1 MKIFIFDLD
10 DTIIYYPF
18 GIVKYE
24 NIKID
29 ETLSMLLNNLKSP
42 KIIYSNGTYGHV
54 KEVLDKM
61 NITNKFELMYGRDTM
76 PQMKPHIDSFKYV
89 EHNIRKRYNSR
100 NKYYFFDDRLENL
113 QMAKSRGWITIWVN
127 IDFNR
132 KPYYVDYAFPNIH
145 TAILYFV
152 ISE

>member
-10 DTIIYYPF
+10 DTIIYHQF

-29 ETLSMLLNNLKSP
+29 KTLSTLLNNIKSP

-61 NITNKFELMYGRDTM
+61 NITNKFELIYARDTM
-76 PQMKPHIDSFKYV
+76 PQMKPHIYSFKY
-89 EHNIRKRYNSR
+89 
-100 NKYYFFDDRLENL
+100 D
-113 QMAKSRGWITIWVN
+113 IT
-127 IDFNR
+127 
-132 KPYYVDYAFPNIH
+132 
-145 TAILYFV
+145 LM
-152 ISE
+152 E